1 MTPSFFLSFF
11 LSLKSFTPE
20 SVEFWRRRPHLLL
33 LLLLLFWFGVTLFLV
48 LFFPSPL
55 LSSCFF
61 WVLFLCSLRP
71 TFIHTSEKRGKRKDK
86 RNPREWPQKKRRET
100 ERSLFHLLR
109 RKHTHTRF
117 KICLHSSKRSRL
129 PLLRP

>member
-1 MTPSFFLSFF
+1 LSFF

-33 LLLLLFWFGVTLFLV
+33 LVVVVVVVGGWFGVTLFLV
-48 LFFPSPL
+48 LFFFPSPL

-86 RNPREWPQKKRRET
+86 RDPRKARWNGVATKKEKRDREKFIP
-100 ERSLFHLLR
+100 SSP
-109 RKHTHTRF
+109 KKTHAHA
-117 KICLHSSKRSRL
+117 L
-129 PLLRP
+129 